1 MANLIFDKAQ
11 IETAI
16 DKIVDRTMR
25 MDMTW
30 DWPCG
35 VAYYGICEAYE
46 VTKNERY
53 LQLVK
58 DRVDEYIELG
68 LPSWTV
74 NTCSMGHCLITL
86 YEHTGDEKY
95 LDIAKSKVEY
105 LEKEALRFGDHVL
118 QHTVSV
124 NNDFP
129 EQAWADT
136 LFMAGFFLL
145 RMGVLLKDEAL
156 IDDALNQ
163 YYWHIK
169 YLQDPESGLY
179 YHGYNNITG
188 DHMSGIKWGRAN
200 AWAAYTMAQV
210 GVRLPQCYLYPKFLD
225 VVGSLNDQLAAL
237 KLYQT
242 ENGLWRTI
250 VDDAASYEEDDTVTL
265 AAAPEKGGY
274 TFTGWSGTGL
284 DGENN
289 MTVTI
294 PTGSTGNRTYTAH
307 WRYNGSGHSYSYYT
321 IKATAGA
328 GGSISPSGNVS
339 VREGRDQ
346 TFTITPDKG
355 YAVANVKID
364 GKSIGAAKSYTFEN
378 VSRTHTIEVIFMK
391 ANGNPQTGVFVD
403 VATGSYY
410 EDAVDWAVL
419 FSLQETNQ

>member
-1 MANLIFDKAQ
+1 MANLIYDKAQ
-11 IETAI
+11 IETVI

-86 YEHTGDEKY
+86 YQHTGDEKY

-105 LEKEALRFGDHVL
+105 LEKHALRFGDNVL

-145 RMGVLLKDEAL
+145 RMGVLLKDEQL

-163 YYWHIK
+163 YYWHTK

-200 AWAAYTMAQV
+200 AWAAYTMSQV

-242 ENGLWRTI
+242 
-250 VDDAASYEEDDTVTL
+250 
-265 AAAPEKGGY
+265 
-274 TFTGWSGTGL
+274 
-284 DGENN
+284 
-289 MTVTI
+289 
-294 PTGSTGNRTYTAH
+294 
-307 WRYNGSGHSYSYYT
+307 
-321 IKATAGA
+321 
-328 GGSISPSGNVS
+328 
-339 VREGRDQ
+339 
-346 TFTITPDKG
+346 
-355 YAVANVKID
+355 
-364 GKSIGAAKSYTFEN
+364 
-378 VSRTHTIEVIFMK
+378 
-391 ANGNPQTGVFVD
+391 
-403 VATGSYY
+403 
-410 EDAVDWAVL
+410 
-419 FSLQETNQ
+419 